1 MSNSSDNSGVVN
13 EYIDRAKARFTLR
26 YAKHL
31 VGVGMDVV
39 IGKHPIDPK
48 RLYATGLSNGGMMVH
63 RVAATHPQRWAAI
76 APVIDKA
83 RQLLEQGEALVPM
96 AFVGNFTTGAT
107 IPTALVMRSPANK
120 DAAARAVKMLA
131 EQLDADF
138 VLVLMEAYSLRAD
151 KVARYEEI
159 LDEYGSLADCPASW
173 RIDVVSLSL
182 ETRHG
187 VWVAQVPI
195 RPKGISKKKPK

>member
-1 MSNSSDNSGVVN
+1 MSQLP
-13 EYIDRAKARFTLR
+13 ER
-26 YAKHL
+26 Y
-31 VGVGMDVV
+31 
-39 IGKHPIDPK
+39 
-48 RLYATGLSNGGMMVH
+48 R
-63 RVAATHPQRWAAI
+63 AAI
-76 APVIDKA
+76 APLIDKA
-83 RQLLEQGEALVPM
+83 RELLEQGEALVPM

-107 IPTALVMRSPANK
+107 IPTALVMRSPADK

-138 VLVLMEAYSLRAD
+138 VFVLMEAYSLRAD

-182 ETRHG
+182 ETSHG
-187 VWVAQVPI
+187 VWVAQVPVK
-195 RPKGISKKKPK
+195 PKGISKKKRTIGAPEFRHYTDVQGRFTDLLPVKEGEGGPSGTLH

>member
-1 MSNSSDNSGVVN
+1 MSDQNHAPAPQDENQLIAERREKLKALREQVREQGGVAFPN
-13 EYIDRAKARFTLR
+13 DFKPADRA
-26 YAKHL
+26 
-31 VGVGMDVV
+31 
-39 IGKHPIDPK
+39 
-48 RLYATGLSNGGMMVH
+48 
-63 RVAATHPQRWAAI
+63 
-76 APVIDKA
+76 
-83 RQLLEQGEALVPM
+83 EALQQ
-96 AFVGNFTTGAT
+96 AHADK
-107 IPTALVMRSPANK
+107 S
-120 DAAARAVKMLA
+120 A

-195 RPKGISKKKPK
+195 RPKGISKKKRTIGVPEFRHYTDVQGRFTDLLPVKEGEGGPYGTLH